1 MEPFL
6 GSRKLNRLPEV
17 IDMGAHKLGIS
28 QTHINAIQHMIDG
41 DADDQ
46 DHERAEEVILCMQ
59 AQVGV
64 KGRNHV

>member
-1 MEPFL
+1 
-6 GSRKLNRLPEV
+6 
-17 IDMGAHKLGIS
+17 MGAHKLGIS

-64 KGRNHV
+64 KGQFHV